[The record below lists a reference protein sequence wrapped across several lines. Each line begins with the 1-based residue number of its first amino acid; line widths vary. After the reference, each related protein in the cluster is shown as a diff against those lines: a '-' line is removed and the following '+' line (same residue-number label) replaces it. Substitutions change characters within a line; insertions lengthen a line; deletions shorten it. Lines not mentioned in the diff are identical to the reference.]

1 MMERDLSELVD
12 AYMEQENLHRLE
24 GRKGVEAVCQLAAAL
39 GYKDP
44 MYFGQLTSKATV
56 GDLLCMMED
65 NPGMVEAMVEWVRDR
80 NSPEFKEAL
89 ESQLETELVVGS
101 DQYEGDVCPDCGEEI
116 NPTARKGDAC
126 DNCGHVFNWGES
138 DDE

>member
-1 MMERDLSELVD
+1 MRDLSELVD

-65 NPGMVEAMVEWVRDR
+65 NPGMVEAMVEWVRES
-80 NSPEFKEAL
+80 NSPEHKESLEAL
-89 ESQLETELVVGS
+89 TKVKDAAV
-101 DQYEGDVCPDCGEEI
+101 DQYEGGVCPDCGEEI
-116 NPTARKGDAC
+116 NPTAVRGDEC

-138 DDE
+138 DDA

>member
-1 MMERDLSELVD
+1 MARDLSELVD

-44 MYFGQLTSKATV
+44 MYFGQLTNKATV

-65 NPGMVEAMVEWVRDR
+65 NPGMVEAMVEWVCNR
-80 NSPEFKEAL
+80 NSPEFKAAL
-89 ESQLETELVVGS
+89 ESQLETELVAGS
-101 DQYEGDVCPDCGEEI
+101 NQFEDDVCPDCGEEI
-116 NPTARKGDAC
+116 NPEARRGDAC

-138 DDE
+138 DD